1 MQKINWL
8 ILSGLLS
15 AIAGP
20 ALAVQELEDVLVT
33 GTYTPLPDANL
44 SSSVTV
50 LDQEFLRDTNKRTV
64 ADVLRT
70 VPGLLIE
77 ELGGPGGLTAVSI
90 RGGEANFT
98 LVLVDGVELNDPT
111 NTRGGSYDFSNLD
124 MSSIERIEIVRGPQ
138 SAIYGSDAL
147 AGVINIITLAS
158 SDTHKQRVRA
168 EVGED
173 DYSHYAAS
181 ATGSAGDLGYALQVA
196 RRDSGEPTQGST
208 RDNDIANL
216 SLDWSGSDVHELYA
230 HYRYLNGKRTS
241 FPEQSGGPEYAVSRE
256 LDKNDYNEYSLG
268 GGWGWQI
275 SGNWHSELE
284 ASRFRLDEDYSS
296 PGIDPFFEVPPQR
309 SDTRFTRDNYR
320 WINSIKFGD
329 EINVSVG
336 ADYRDEKGDS
346 KGELVFG
353 PISLPTDFSLDRG
366 TTGLFLESH
375 ARVLPALLLQG
386 SVRHDDPDHFSAE
399 TTTKLGAKYDL
410 LERLSL
416 SANWGKGF
424 KLPSFFALGHALV
437 GNPDLQ
443 PETAE
448 SWDLGLHW
456 SPADR
461 LLLDATY
468 FSNDY
473 KDLIDF
479 DSELFLQVNRKQV
492 DTSGI
497 EMQAS
502 WTATDTLDLVGHA
515 TYTDIDIQDKA
526 AALLGRPSWTAG
538 ATGIW
543 QISSQWR
550 FTLDYQWTGEQNS
563 SSWHTGTSVVETLD
577 DFQQVAANL
586 AWQPR
591 HWLTLELAL
600 DNALDDNSET
610 AVGFKGPGRSVR
622 VALTLAN

>member
-1 MQKINWL
+1 M
-8 ILSGLLS
+8 
-15 AIAGP
+15 
-20 ALAVQELEDVLVT
+20 
-33 GTYTPLPDANL
+33 
-44 SSSVTV
+44 
-50 LDQEFLRDTNKRTV
+50 
-64 ADVLRT
+64 
-70 VPGLLIE
+70 
-77 ELGGPGGLTAVSI
+77 
-90 RGGEANFT
+90 
-98 LVLVDGVELNDPT
+98 
-111 NTRGGSYDFSNLD
+111 
-124 MSSIERIEIVRGPQ
+124 
-138 SAIYGSDAL
+138 
-147 AGVINIITLAS
+147 
-158 SDTHKQRVRA
+158 
-168 EVGED
+168 
-173 DYSHYAAS
+173 
-181 ATGSAGDLGYALQVA
+181 
-196 RRDSGEPTQGST
+196 
-208 RDNDIANL
+208 
-216 SLDWSGSDVHELYA
+216 
-230 HYRYLNGKRTS
+230 
-241 FPEQSGGPEYAVSRE
+241 
-256 LDKNDYNEYSLG
+256 
-268 GGWGWQI
+268 
-275 SGNWHSELE
+275 
-284 ASRFRLDEDYSS
+284 
-296 PGIDPFFEVPPQR
+296 
-309 SDTRFTRDNYR
+309 
-320 WINSIKFGD
+320 
-329 EINVSVG
+329 
-336 ADYRDEKGDS
+336 
-346 KGELVFG
+346 
-353 PISLPTDFSLDRG
+353 
-366 TTGLFLESH
+366 
-375 ARVLPALLLQG
+375 LPALLLQG

-502 WTATDTLDLVGHA
+502 WTATDTPRPGGPRDVHRYRHPGQGGG
-515 TYTDIDIQDKA
+515 T
-526 AALLGRPSWTAG
+526 LGRPSWTAG

-610 AVGFKGPGRSVR
+610 AVGFKGARSQR
-622 VALTLAN
+622 PRRAHACKLTGAGAPTDQKTPLGSGVSFLPSEFATHVG